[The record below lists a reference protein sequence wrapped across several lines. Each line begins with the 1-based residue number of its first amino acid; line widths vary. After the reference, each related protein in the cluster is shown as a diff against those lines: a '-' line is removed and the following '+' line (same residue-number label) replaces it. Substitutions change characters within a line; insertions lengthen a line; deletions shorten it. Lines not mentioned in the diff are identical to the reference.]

1 MIFARLLP
9 RVRRVSSRTR
19 LRNRARDC
27 GAMRR
32 RGCSPFVKPKPRNL
46 RAGPEAKASRRSSR
60 SCPSTSS
67 GGAATSDSARPRRCC
82 ANLTNGPDE
91 GCVPWS
97 GCNGNEGL
105 LVMPNCDAAASA
117 GIRRR
122 KPPVAHVVLG
132 GSATVPHLPWL
143 YRTPHSNRSV
153 LQLLRYQASLI
164 YRTAVYGPVCTVV
177 WEGRSRE
184 APPYPDQI
192 FKRGRDFAA
201 WLGLTPLQRSTGGKQ
216 KLGETSRMGERTL
229 RRLLIIG
236 ASAAVRWAMRKGTT
250 ADPWLSRLLSRKPK
264 MLAIV
269 ALANKTARIVWAL
282 MAKGG

>member
-1 MIFARLLP
+1 MICARLLP

-184 APPYPDQI
+184 APPYPDPSGLRHSASCRLERDSS
-192 FKRGRDFAA
+192 RGAA
-201 WLGLTPLQRSTGGKQ
+201 QRAPHSPDAIDQTASLATFNGDAMTAFTSFF
-216 KLGETSRMGERTL
+216 ETALDSDT
-229 RRLLIIG
+229 
-236 ASAAVRWAMRKGTT
+236 AS
-250 ADPWLSRLLSRKPK
+250 
-264 MLAIV
+264 I
-269 ALANKTARIVWAL
+269 N
-282 MAKGG
+282 